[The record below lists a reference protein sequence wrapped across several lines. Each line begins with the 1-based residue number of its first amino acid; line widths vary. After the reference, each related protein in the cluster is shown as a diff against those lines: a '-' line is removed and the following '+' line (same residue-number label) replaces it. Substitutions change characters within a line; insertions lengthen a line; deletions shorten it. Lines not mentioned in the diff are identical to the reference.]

1 MPDHDH
7 SHGHVHGHSHGHA
20 HGNERRLL
28 FAAAIIG
35 GFMLAEVAGGIAS
48 GSLALLADA
57 GHMVTD
63 FISLALAF
71 MATRLARKPA
81 DGVRTYGYGRL
92 QVLAAFVNGIAL
104 FPIAIWIVVEAWHRI
119 SSPQPVAGTML
130 FVIAAIGLAVNV
142 VTFFMLHGSDD
153 KDVNI
158 RAAAAHVAG
167 DLLGSVAA
175 IAAGI
180 VIMTT
185 GWTPIDPLLSVV
197 VAAIIAY
204 SGYKVTK
211 DAGHVLLEA
220 ARLEAAAF
228 PTRASLW
235 TAWETT
241 QQAHGSYLA
250 GATDGDMARVLE
262 FDMPHRGGWK
272 RHPAWQIL
280 AHVVNH
286 GTDHRA
292 QILATLHMLGA
303 PTTEQD
309 LMFYWWSR

>member
-220 ARLEAAAF
+220 APFEIDRAAVPPAIVSEIG
-228 PTRASLW
+228 PVEDVHHVHLW
-235 TAWETT
+235 M
-241 QQAHGSYLA
+241 L
-250 GATDGDMARVLE
+250 TDRMT
-262 FDMPHRGGWK
+262 M
-272 RHPAWQIL
+272 
-280 AHVVNH
+280 
-286 GTDHRA
+286 
-292 QILATLHMLGA
+292 ATLHARIDRNADAGNAIAEIKTLMKTRFGIDH
-303 PTTEQD
+303 TTVEIEFGECAD
-309 LMFYWWSR
+309 RAKGHG